1 MWIIKQSARL
11 LSKPLPSNECATKSQ
26 LPVFWLCSA
35 EPLGP
40 QTTRLGPKRVEMN
53 ALAKTESRRVLKPAS
68 SNELLAMR
76 CDEFILSHRSAFE
89 LVWALWR
96 SPLFPGWAPL
106 VHHSRARKMRSPR
119 EIHHG
124 GGLIFLSAN
133 YSLNWVAKNAPW
145 MASQLLVARQALHIS
160 HWVGFTALMDMP
172 YFWHSAST
180 RPTKFIYSKHH
191 YLLI

>member
-68 SNELLAMR
+68 SNELFGCDAMNSFSVIAQPSNLFER
-76 CDEFILSHRSAFE
+76 SGALRFSRGGRLSFIIRAQGKCARRGKFIME
-89 LVWALWR
+89 E
-96 SPLFPGWAPL
+96 GWF
-106 VHHSRARKMRSPR
+106 S
-119 EIHHG
+119 
-124 GGLIFLSAN
+124 
-133 YSLNWVAKNAPW
+133 Y
-145 MASQLLVARQALHIS
+145 
-160 HWVGFTALMDMP
+160 
-172 YFWHSAST
+172 
-180 RPTKFIYSKHH
+180 RPTTHSTEWRKTLRGWPASC
-191 YLLI
+191 